1 MATLANI
8 DSFIGM
14 LETRE
19 EIAGITQRDLKD
31 QIGWLRDKNHKHLAD
46 AIERAA
52 FHNDRELELIQA
64 ILADA
69 RKLLRD

>member
-1 MATLANI
+1 MTTVANI
-8 DSFIGM
+8 DSFIGT
-14 LETRE
+14 LEARE
-19 EIAGITQRDLKD
+19 EVAGITARDLKD
-31 QIGWLRDKNHKHLAD
+31 QISYLRDKKHAHLA
-46 AIERAA
+46 AALERAA